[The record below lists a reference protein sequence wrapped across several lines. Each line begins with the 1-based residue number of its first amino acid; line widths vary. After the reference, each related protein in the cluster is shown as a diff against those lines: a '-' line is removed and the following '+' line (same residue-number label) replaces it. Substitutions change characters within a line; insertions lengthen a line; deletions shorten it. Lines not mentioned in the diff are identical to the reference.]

1 MQNDQKQF
9 RRRLLVLGAIAL
21 VGFAIL
27 AGRVIWLQ
35 AFQ

>member
-1 MQNDQKQF
+1 MEKEQRQF
-9 RRRLLVLGAIAL
+9 RRRLLVLGALSLI
-21 VGFAIL
+21 GFAVL

>member
-9 RRRLLVLGAIAL
+9 RRRLLVLGAIAP

>member
-1 MQNDQKQF
+1 MEKEQKQF
-9 RRRLLVLGAIAL
+9 RRRLLALGALSFI
-21 VGFAIL
+21 GFAIL